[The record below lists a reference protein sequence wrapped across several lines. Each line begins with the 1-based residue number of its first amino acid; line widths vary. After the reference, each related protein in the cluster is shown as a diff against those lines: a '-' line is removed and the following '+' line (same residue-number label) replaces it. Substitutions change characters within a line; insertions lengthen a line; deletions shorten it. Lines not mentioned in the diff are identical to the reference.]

1 MNMTNND
8 DRLLRIEQMV
18 DELAARLAALE
29 QGSPPP
35 SAEPY
40 SSDGF
45 ADRLQ
50 QRLMASD
57 EDVTGLIAYAG
68 AVRAP
73 EGELVLDFERSAGE
87 LLTRDM
93 EPVAQALAALG
104 HTVRLDL
111 MRLLLRGPQTSQQ
124 LQEALGLAS
133 SGPLYYHLKE
143 LMASG
148 LVIQPARNSYQVSLQ
163 RVVPLLVI
171 LSAGIDLRGG

>member
-1 MNMTNND
+1 MTNND
-8 DRLLRIEQMV
+8 DRLFQIEQLLG
-18 DELAARLAALE
+18 ELFERLTALE
-29 QGSPPP
+29 QRSSVTLSKQYPGGSL
-35 SAEPY
+35 
-40 SSDGF
+40 
-45 ADRLQ
+45 ADQLQ
-50 QRLMASD
+50 QRLSASE
-57 EDVTGLIAYAG
+57 EDVVGLIAYAG
-68 AVRAP
+68 AVRAS

-148 LVIQPARNSYQVSLQ
+148 LVIQPARNSYQVSPQ